1 MPQQEKGDQ
10 ACLVRLETP
19 GTVEEYLAS
28 TRGTRRIANDPL
40 FLGVDYTSAL
50 RRSCAE
56 VLRTDSFG
64 LVERETHVLNIL
76 RGGLN
81 FGLREALHLAFGW
94 NRHATDFLSAQR
106 TNGADGWRIDESGY
120 RKLSFAGA
128 VSLVL
133 GDVEQLLEERFP
145 GLDPRR
151 FGSVDLVELCE
162 HRLAAIAKL
171 TGCKEGL

>member
-1 MPQQEKGDQ
+1 MPQQEKDDR
-10 ACLVRLETP
+10 VSVIRLETL
-19 GTVEEYLAS
+19 GSVEEHLAS
-28 TRGTRRIANDPL
+28 TPRTRRIANDPL

-50 RRSCAE
+50 RQSCAD
-56 VLRTDSFG
+56 VLRADAFG
-64 LVERETHVLNIL
+64 LVECETHVLNIL

-120 RKLSFAGA
+120 RKLSFAGD

-133 GDVEQLLEERFP
+133 GDVEQLLEERFL

-162 HRLAAIAKL
+162 HRLAAIAK
-171 TGCKEGL
+171 TVTR